1 MNDDEAASNTAS
13 NTASADETPAGDGG
27 SSAGDRSSEPANPLG
42 IDPQLDALTNPER
55 LRALRRY
62 DVIGTPQEDLD
73 RLTRLAARLYD
84 APIALLTLLGDERQL
99 FISAQG
105 TDLDEAPARPSVCR
119 ATIATSGPMVVENL
133 ADDERFADQ
142 YYVTGD
148 LHLRF
153 YAGAPLTTLDGH
165 RIGTLCVYDVEP
177 RTPDPE
183 LLGHLQDLADMG
195 MEALERDQ
203 FSIGVPSELSQTVLD
218 HLPGIFYV
226 VDDDGRLRR
235 WNARFQEVS
244 GYTDDALEGR
254 PAVSFF
260 RGDDRETVEAAV
272 REVFEEGSVTV
283 EADFTT
289 AQGASVPMLFT
300 GVRTRIGG
308 ETRLV
313 GMGVDISERKAYER
327 QLKEAKEAAE
337 AARREAER
345 QGRRAEE
352 ASASKSRFLA
362 GVAHDLKSPV
372 SAVSGFAEIL
382 SQKLSGAEAEHA
394 QRIQRA
400 ARQINAMAESLTEL
414 ARLEQGE
421 LDLEVG
427 PVDVPALVEQVLED
441 HRARIEQVGA
451 DVRAAVEAP
460 ARARANESALRRCVA
475 NLLENALTYAGA
487 GEDIVLRARPNDA
500 PDDDAVLLTVEDS
513 GPGIDPDFM
522 DRLFEPFARNAPD
535 TDGTGLGLAVT
546 AELVR
551 AMDGTIDVD
560 SEPGRGTAFQI
571 RLPAPPSPSHRQ
583 D

>member
-1 MNDDEAASNTAS
+1 
-13 NTASADETPAGDGG
+13 
-27 SSAGDRSSEPANPLG
+27 
-42 IDPQLDALTNPER
+42 
-55 LRALRRY
+55 
-62 DVIGTPQEDLD
+62 
-73 RLTRLAARLYD
+73 
-84 APIALLTLLGDERQL
+84 
-99 FISAQG
+99 
-105 TDLDEAPARPSVCR
+105 
-119 ATIATSGPMVVENL
+119 
-133 ADDERFADQ
+133 
-142 YYVTGD
+142 
-148 LHLRF
+148 
-153 YAGAPLTTLDGH
+153 
-165 RIGTLCVYDVEP
+165 
-177 RTPDPE
+177 
-183 LLGHLQDLADMG
+183 
-195 MEALERDQ
+195 
-203 FSIGVPSELSQTVLD
+203 
-218 HLPGIFYV
+218 
-226 VDDDGRLRR
+226 
-235 WNARFQEVS
+235 
-244 GYTDDALEGR
+244 
-254 PAVSFF
+254 
-260 RGDDRETVEAAV
+260 
-272 REVFEEGSVTV
+272 
-283 EADFTT
+283 
-289 AQGASVPMLFT
+289 
-300 GVRTRIGG
+300 
-308 ETRLV
+308 
-313 GMGVDISERKAYER
+313 MGVDISERKAYER